1 MELASVVVV
10 RSVLYQRQRLH
21 IDGGIVLYVRP
32 GVKRA
37 TLSLQM
43 WRVCL
48 SEEEVFRRG
57 ALLRVWIQDESNF
70 SRGDSSIRVWIQDEP
85 NFSPQSK

>member
-57 ALLRVWIQDESNF
+57 ALLRVSNQDET
-70 SRGDSSIRVWIQDEP
+70 
-85 NFSPQSK
+85 NFSPVESK

>member
-10 RSVLYQRQRLH
+10 RFVLYQRQRLH

-57 ALLRVWIQDESNF
+57 ALLRVSIQDET
-70 SRGDSSIRVWIQDEP
+70 
-85 NFSPQSK
+85 NFSPVESK

>member
-10 RSVLYQRQRLH
+10 RSVSYQSQRLH
-21 IDGGIVLYVRP
+21 IDGGIVLYVRS
-32 GVKRA
+32 GLKRA

-57 ALLRVWIQDESNF
+57 ALLRVSIQDET
-70 SRGDSSIRVWIQDEP
+70 
-85 NFSPQSK
+85 NFSPVESK

>member
-21 IDGGIVLYVRP
+21 IDGGIVLYVRS

-57 ALLRVWIQDESNF
+57 ALLRVSNQDET
-70 SRGDSSIRVWIQDEP
+70 
-85 NFSPQSK
+85 NFSPVESK